1 MHEFTQQEY
10 QELLLEHS
18 DFKHNIEDIKT
29 RLDKCES
36 QQEVM
41 SSLTRSVDRLTITM
55 GTMVE
60 EQKELKE
67 DVKSLKEAPMDSFNY
82 YKRTIISC
90 IITTILGALIG
101 AGISLI
107 LLKGGI

>member
-1 MHEFTQQEY
+1 MANTQVDPFY
-10 QELLLEHS
+10 MKALES
-18 DFKHNIEDIKT
+18 FKEA
-29 RLDKCES
+29 
-36 QQEVM
+36 V
-41 SSLTRSVDRLTITM
+41 
-55 GTMVE
+55 
-60 EQKELKE
+60 